1 MYYITYTDIKDS
13 THAHTKIIPF
23 TIITN
28 LQMFLLPKMLADC
41 QEYFQVV
48 LIVASGKFETNGRRT
63 SIQCDS
69 VCVCVCAAVHV
80 NLHKVTTMVFKLK
93 TEKTNWFNLLCTL
106 MDKNLPPEHM
116 S

>member
-1 MYYITYTDIKDS
+1 
-13 THAHTKIIPF
+13 
-23 TIITN
+23 
-28 LQMFLLPKMLADC
+28 MLADC

-48 LIVASGKFETNGRRT
+48 LIVASGKFETNGGRT

-69 VCVCVCAAVHV
+69 VCVHVCVSAAVHV
-80 NLHKVTTMVFKLK
+80 KLHKKVTTMVFKLK
-93 TEKTNWFNLLCTL
+93 TEKINWFSLLCTL